1 MFRFMSIAM
10 LAMCAAPAL
19 ADELSYNY
27 IDLGYQAV
35 EIDLGGGFD
44 VDGDGFA
51 IGGSFE
57 GGESW
62 HIFAGYGSTN
72 FDFGVDLNELA
83 IGAGYHTPI
92 SDTVDFVGELAYV
105 TVEVEVPAG
114 FSTDEDG
121 IGASIGLRGMMSDV
135 VELSGSIDYVDL
147 GGDGETSF
155 DANAWFNMSPAFA
168 LGINAGFGDDVTT
181 YGVGVR
187 WYFSN

>member
-1 MFRFMSIAM
+1 MFRFMAIAM
-10 LAMCAAPAL
+10 LAMCAAPAF
-19 ADELSYNY
+19 AAELSYSFL
-27 IDLGYQAV
+27 DFEYQAV
-35 EIDLGGGFD
+35 ELDAGLGFD

-62 HIFAGYGSTN
+62 HVFVGYGSTN
-72 FDFGVDLNELA
+72 FDFGVDLNELV

-105 TVEVEVPAG
+105 SVEVEVPAG
-114 FSTDEDG
+114 FTVDDDG
-121 IGASIGLRGMMSDV
+121 IGVSIGLRGMMSDV
-135 VELSGSIDYVDL
+135 VELSGSINYVDL

-168 LGINAGFGDDVTT
+168 LGINAGFGDDVTA

-187 WYFSN
+187 WFFNN